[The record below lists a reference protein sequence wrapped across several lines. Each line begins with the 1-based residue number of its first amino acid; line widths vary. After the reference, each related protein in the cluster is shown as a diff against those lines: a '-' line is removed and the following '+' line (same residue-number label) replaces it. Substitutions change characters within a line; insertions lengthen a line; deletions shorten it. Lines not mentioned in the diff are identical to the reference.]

1 MVSQK
6 TSPRRKDAARLAVEI
21 NLGSHSLI
29 FNENE
34 VLQLLRT
41 AVERE
46 GNQVA
51 FARRCGVERTCLN
64 LILNRKRPVGG
75 AVLRALR
82 LRKVYA
88 PE

>member
-51 FARRCGVERTCLN
+51 FARRWVERTRLN

>member
-1 MVSQK
+1 MVRQK
-6 TSPRRKDAARLAVEI
+6 TSPEDAARLAVEI

-29 FNENE
+29 FNENK

-51 FARRCGVERTCLN
+51 FAPLWGRTHL
-64 LILNRKRPVGG
+64 P
-75 AVLRALR
+75 
-82 LRKVYA
+82 
-88 PE
+88 